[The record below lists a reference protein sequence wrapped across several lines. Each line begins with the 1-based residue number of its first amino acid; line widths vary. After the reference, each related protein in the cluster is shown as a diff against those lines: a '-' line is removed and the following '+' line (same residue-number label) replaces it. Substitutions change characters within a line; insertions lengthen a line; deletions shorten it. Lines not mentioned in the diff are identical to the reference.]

1 MNRLSII
8 TVVKN
13 DLSSLKSTYSSI
25 KSLDVNY
32 EWIVIDGGADHE
44 TLLWVQLLDLAHF
57 SYLREQDKNLYDA
70 MNKGISIASGTH
82 VVFINA
88 GDELNYSTGLMHV
101 LTSIPINNGFVGTI
115 RRKLSKSPDSYYAIK
130 PSHFLNWTLRHGIRP
145 ANHQATIYPSIF
157 LKSNPYD
164 IGIGLFADQISILEL
179 LKTQPVQIS
188 RKIVVSTFQNGGLG
202 DNQSRGA
209 FLRQMLKFNFQN
221 GTNLQKLLLI
231 LQLPVILVAKVII
244 SILHRIRILFFR

>member
-13 DLSSLKSTYSSI
+13 ELSSLKSTHRSI
-25 KSLDVNY
+25 NSLAIDY
-32 EWIVIDGGADHE
+32 EWIVIDGGSDPE
-44 TLLWVQLLDLAHF
+44 TSHWMQTLVSLNT
-57 SYLREQDKNLYDA
+57 SYLCEQDKNLYDA
-70 MNKGISIASGTH
+70 MNKGIKLATGTH
-82 VVFINA
+82 LLFINA
-88 GDELNYSTGLMHV
+88 GDEL
-101 LTSIPINNGFVGTI
+101 INSPELINAFVSLPVNIGFIGCI
-115 RRKLSKSPDSYYAIK
+115 RRSLGRLTDSYYLVK
-130 PSHFLNWTLRHGIRP
+130 PSYFLDWTLRRGIKP

-164 IGIGLFADQISILEL
+164 IELGLFADQISILEL

-202 DNQSRGA
+202 DNQPRGA
-209 FLRQMLKFNFQN
+209 FLRQMLKFSFQS

-231 LQLPVILVAKVII
+231 LQLPIILLAKVIL
-244 SILHRIRILFFR
+244 SIFHRIWILFSR